1 MACRIRIGERECAHQ
16 GERREA
22 ILRREARGER
32 REGKSTRE
40 GDSHNPSRN
49 ELEAPVGQQS
59 GVWAR
64 LAVRLGARRFTL
76 SPLASGLLPRRSAL
90 ARRDPLPSCL
100 SPLASRRVKSAN
112 AGFTL
117 IELIVVFAIL
127 ALLISV
133 AAPRYFSHIERAK
146 EATLKQDLSVM
157 RDAIDKFYGD
167 KGRYPETLEELAK
180 ERYIRDV
187 PTDPFTDSAS
197 SWVVL
202 PPADAKEKGQVYDV
216 KSGADGKSSDGK
228 AYSEW

>member
-1 MACRIRIGERECAHQ
+1 MAR
-16 GERREA
+16 
-22 ILRREARGER
+22 
-32 REGKSTRE
+32 
-40 GDSHNPSRN
+40 PF
-49 ELEAPVGQQS
+49 APRPMKP
-59 GVWAR
+59 A
-64 LAVRLGARRFTL
+64 T
-76 SPLASGLLPRRSAL
+76 
-90 ARRDPLPSCL
+90 
-100 SPLASRRVKSAN
+100 

-133 AAPRYFSHIERAK
+133 AVPRYFSHIERAK

-187 PTDPFTDSAS
+187 PRDPFTDSAT
-197 SWVVL
+197 SWTVL